1 MGDQQ
6 MNFDQAF
13 ERLIGHEGGFQ
24 NDPRD
29 KGNWTGGKVGVG
41 QLKGTKFGIS
51 AMTYPGEDIENLT
64 LERAKLIYARDFWS
78 KAGIDLSPD
87 GMRFDIFDTAVNSG
101 AKRAVQFI
109 QRALGVAD
117 DGVIGS
123 VTALALSQIDP
134 YRLLARFN
142 GHRLDFL
149 NDNPELWATYGR
161 GWAQRIAENLIG
173 A

>member
-1 MGDQQ
+1 MD
-6 MNFDQAF
+6 FDRAF
-13 ERLIGHEGGFQ
+13 ELLIGHEGGFQ
-24 NDPRD
+24 KDPRD
-29 KGNWTGGKVGVG
+29 RGNWTGGKVGVG

-51 AMTYPGEDIENLT
+51 AMTYPGEDIEGMT
-64 LERAKLIYARDFWS
+64 LDRAKQLYARDFWG
-78 KAGIDLSPD
+78 KAGADLVPD
-87 GMRFDIFDTAVNSG
+87 VLRYDVFDTAVNSG
-101 AKRAVQFI
+101 TKRAVQFI

-117 DGVIGS
+117 DGVIGP
-123 VTALALSQIDP
+123 VTTLALSHIDP

-161 GWAQRIAENLIG
+161 GWSQRIAENLIG